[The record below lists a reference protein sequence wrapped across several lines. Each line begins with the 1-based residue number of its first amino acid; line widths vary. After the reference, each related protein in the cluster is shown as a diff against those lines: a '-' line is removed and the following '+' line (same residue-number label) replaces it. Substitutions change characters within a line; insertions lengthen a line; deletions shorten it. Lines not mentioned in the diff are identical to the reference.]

1 MAQNRKNIEFQ
12 EFSSEPRTLS
22 IRPGMVQP
30 TGNPIRV
37 APRRDPMLENSET
50 VIVGGGQAGLSLSYH
65 LSRLGRRH
73 VIFERG
79 RIGESWR
86 SERWDSLMFQFPNWA
101 IRLAGYGYQTD
112 DPNGFSHKETVVG
125 FLEDYASR
133 INAPV
138 RCGVQVRAVRQQAR
152 SSGFLVESD
161 VGTFAAENVVA
172 ATGSFHD
179 PLIPTDS
186 AGLPSSIVQ
195 LHSSAY
201 RNPQQLPEGAVLVIG
216 GGASGVQIAQEL
228 NESGRKVYLSIGR
241 YRRTPRSY
249 RGRDLYWWF
258 GALNVWDRSVEQYPD
273 LKRGPLFIVSGVG
286 GGRDVDL
293 RRFPDEGITVVGR
306 MSGIADGKIR
316 FSDDLEQILGL
327 GEAWFEDLRKQMED
341 YARENNLHLP
351 EETQPVQM
359 SLRKLPAIAELDIA
373 AAGIATVVWAS
384 GFRYNFDWVKLPVF
398 ARTGEPLQK
407 RGVSPC
413 PGFYFL
419 GLRRMFNLRSN
430 LFEGVGEDAAYLA
443 EQIDMTA
450 SGHRHARG
458 A

>member
-1 MAQNRKNIEFQ
+1 
-12 EFSSEPRTLS
+12 
-22 IRPGMVQP
+22 
-30 TGNPIRV
+30 
-37 APRRDPMLENSET
+37 MLESTET

-65 LSRLGRRH
+65 LSRLGRPH
-73 VIFERG
+73 VILERG
-79 RIGESWR
+79 QVGESWR
-86 SERWDSLMFQFPNWA
+86 SARWDSLMFQFPNWA
-101 IRLAGYGYQTD
+101 IRLAGHGYHSD
-112 DPNGFSHKETVVG
+112 DPNGFSHKETVVS

-138 RCGVQVRAVRQQAR
+138 RTGVQVKAVRQQAR

-161 VGTFAAENVVA
+161 VGTFATENVVA

-179 PLIPTDS
+179 PLIPTVS
-186 AGLPSSIVQ
+186 AGLPNSIVQ

-201 RNPQQLPEGAVLVIG
+201 RNPQQLPGGAVLVVG

-293 RRFPDEGITVVGR
+293 RRFSDEGITVLGR
-306 MSGIADGKIR
+306 MSDVADGKIR
-316 FSDDLEQILGL
+316 FSDDLEQILAL
-327 GEAWFEDLRKQMED
+327 GEAWFEDLRMQMED
-341 YARENNLHLP
+341 YARENGLDLP
-351 EETQPVQM
+351 EESEPAQG
-359 SLRKLPAIAELDIA
+359 SSRKLPAIAELDIA

-398 ARTGEPLQK
+398 GPAGEPLQK

-413 PGFYFL
+413 PGFFFL

-443 EQIDMTA
+443 EQIDRPA
-450 SGHRHARG
+450 SSRHPDHG
-458 A
+458 L